1 MKKLFLSLAII
12 FSTALLSGNV
22 MAQDGGNAANTG
34 NGGGGEADKDK
45 GMGSSDDL
53 EKENKQ
59 VTKKQMSP
67 EQKAYE
73 KRMAKAKKDRDKKNE
88 ITRKRA
94 AKVHDK
100 RLNKAKSGVAGKKK
114 KYVKSHGGK

>member
-12 FSTALLSGNV
+12 FSTAVWSGEI
-22 MAQDGGNAANTG
+22 MAQDGGNAANTN
-34 NGGGGEADKDK
+34 NGGGGEADNNK
-45 GMGSSDDL
+45 GMGSQTDL
-53 EKENKQ
+53 DKENKQ
-59 VTKKQMSP
+59 VTKQQMSP

-73 KRMAKAKKDRDKKNE
+73 KRMAKAKKERDKKNE

-94 AKVHDK
+94 QKVHDK
-100 RLNKAKSGVAGKKK
+100 RLNKAKSGVSNKKK

>member
-12 FSTALLSGNV
+12 FSTAVLSGNL
-22 MAQDGGNAANTG
+22 MAQDTGGD
-34 NGGGGEADKDK
+34 GGGGSTDNNK
-45 GMGSSDDL
+45 GMGSQEDL
-53 EKENKQ
+53 DKENKQ
-59 VTKKQMSP
+59 VTKQQMSP

-73 KRMAKAKKDRDKKNE
+73 KRMAKAKKERDKRNE

-94 AKVHDK
+94 QKVHDK
-100 RLNKAKSGVAGKKK
+100 RLNKAKSGVANKKK